1 MFTLSLSQ
9 PAGAGGV
16 RFTAATANGTAVA
29 GSDYVALP
37 ATSVQ
42 IAAGERTATVAVEV
56 LGDTT
61 PEPDETFT
69 LQISGLTGALPATL
83 SATGTIVND
92 DFQLLPI
99 HAIQGKG
106 ARSPL
111 EGQVVATSGIVT
123 ARRSAGFSCRHRRPK
138 PMPTR
143 PPPKACMCIPAAPRR
158 TPPPSA
164 TGCACR
170 AR

>member
-1 MFTLSLSQ
+1 PVEG
-9 PAGAGGV
+9 PA
-16 RFTAATANGTAVA
+16 TA

-37 ATSVQ
+37 ATTLR
-42 IAAGERTATVAVEV
+42 IAAGERSATISVDV

-61 PEPDETFT
+61 PEPDESFR

-83 SATGTIVND
+83 SATGTILND
-92 DFQLLPI
+92 DFSLLPI

-123 ARRSAGFSCRHRRPK
+123 ARRSAGFFLQAPDSEADADPSTSEGVYVYTGSAPPEAAAIGNRVRVQGTVIEYV
-138 PMPTR
+138 PTAD
-143 PPPKACMCIPAAPRR
+143 P
-158 TPPPSA
+158 TQ
-164 TGCACR
+164 
-170 AR
+170 